1 MCVFV
6 LPLPL
11 LLPPPFSSGRVPGP
25 STIGSSPL
33 PARHHLPA
41 PPRAQRERETE
52 RKGGGPIYC
61 PRIHGIGGQPA
72 AAARDDDQRE
82 PEPPAA
88 RGIRRRRRRGTE
100 AGHGPAADA
109 GLGGGCREQRGG
121 GTRRPGRRCRG
132 RVQVLHPGGVA
143 VAVPAG
149 STAASVSA
157 AFAALLRPAARPASR
172 RGDPRGEGGRVD
184 GVLAPDV
191 YVGEFFPVPLGGHR
205 EVAVAEPLRGGEGRM
220 VRIVDLW
227 YHGMCLTRIPPLLPS
242 HPIASRRSSS

>member
-1 MCVFV
+1 MDRRQM
-6 LPLPL
+6 PA
-11 LLPPPFSSGRVPGP
+11 SG
-25 STIGSSPL
+25 
-33 PARHHLPA
+33 
-41 PPRAQRERETE
+41 
-52 RKGGGPIYC
+52 
-61 PRIHGIGGQPA
+61 A
-72 AAARDDDQRE
+72 AAE
-82 PEPPAA
+82 SSAA
-88 RGIRRRRRRGTE
+88 GGRG
-100 AGHGPAADA
+100 
-109 GLGGGCREQRGG
+109 GLGGGAVGASRSF
-121 GTRRPGRRCRG
+121 T
-132 RVQVLHPGGVA
+132 LAASA

-157 AFAALLRPAARPASR
+157 AFAALLRTAARPASR

-220 VRIVDLW
+220 VRMVDLW